1 LRSIAYPSISTGVY
15 RFPPDRAAR
24 IAIGTVVAELSASAR
39 GIQRVVFCCFSQ
51 DSATHHMDALAEL
64 GLA

>member
-1 LRSIAYPSISTGVY
+1 
-15 RFPPDRAAR
+15 
-24 IAIGTVVAELSASAR
+24 VVAELSASAR